1 MTHTTIRIP
10 LLALT
15 LVGAAAC
22 AGGSNNPPPQTPAD
36 QTTTTG
42 ANATTPDAPPP
53 AMAPMPGSDPV
64 PSSTSNLGTNTNP
77 SGLHSPLY
85 STAGTSPGAGAVG
98 AGIPAAGGDS
108 ASLSDGQ
115 IVAVIQTAD
124 QGEIAQAHEA
134 IRKGKN
140 ARVKQFAQHMVTDHS
155 AAESKLA
162 TLDSSAGITPQEN
175 AVTAQLKSGGDQ
187 IMGNLK
193 SSSGSDFD
201 KAYIDAQVSEHT
213 QVLSLLDERLIPHA
227 QNADLTKTLQAIRTK
242 VAGHLKM
249 AQDIQSSLTT
259 IK

>member
-22 AGGSNNPPPQTPAD
+22 GGGPSNPPPQTPAD

-42 ANATTPDAPPP
+42 ANAATPEPQA
-53 AMAPMPGSDPV
+53 AMAPMPSSDPV

-77 SGLHSPLY
+77 SGLHSPLDT
-85 STAGTSPGAGAVG
+85 TAGTSLSAGAAGAGA
-98 AGIPAAGGDS
+98 PAAGGDS

-124 QGEIAQAHEA
+124 QGEIAQAREA

-155 AAESKLA
+155 AAETKLA

-175 AVTAQLKSGGDQ
+175 SVTAQLKSGGDQ

-193 SSSGSDFD
+193 SASGSDFD

-249 AQDIQSSLTT
+249 AQDIQSALTMT
-259 IK
+259 K